1 MAYNP
6 PRFMRERMQERRD
19 RVLWIIKLALMGALT
34 SCALVSPP
42 GRVLYQ
48 QGRTVVLLEA
58 DPTIE
63 RQERN
68 THPAVI
74 KPEQLAV
81 TLRGIRIRSEPGIVE
96 SLLSL
101 APPAEAV
108 FTEEELAMLA
118 PVLADGLAQAGP
130 SECVAFN
137 LWSSVPGR
145 RSSPLS
151 GYVAVRDSY
160 LRLGLNDHPTVGRQD
175 PADQYAPKLFELE
188 FLQPGYLLPGTE
200 QERKGTYKMRPAIQI
215 DYRRYLASLQHQTGP
230 SVSGKE
236 QPVTPLADTPLPS
249 APSGAPRRDTLPSDS
264 EVVRDL
270 QRQVR
275 ELTESNQELRAKL
288 KELSERR
295 DQSQAQSNAS
305 VEELARLRQELAET
319 KQLLADKVLELNR
332 LENKSAGTGR

>member
-1 MAYNP
+1 MH
-6 PRFMRERMQERRD
+6 ERND
-19 RVLWIIKLALMGALT
+19 RLLWIIRLVLMGALT

-42 GRVLYQ
+42 GRVLYH

-58 DPTIE
+58 DPTID

-81 TLRGIRIRSEPGIVE
+81 ILRGVRIRSEPGIVE

-101 APPAEAV
+101 TPPAEAV

-118 PVLADGLAQAGP
+118 PVLVDGLAQAGP
-130 SECVAFN
+130 SERVAFN

-151 GYVAVRDSY
+151 GFVAVRDSY
-160 LRLGLNDHPTVGRQD
+160 LRLGLNDHPTVGWQD
-175 PADQYAPKLFELE
+175 PADQYAPKLFELG
-188 FLQPGYLLPGTE
+188 FFPTAYLLPGSE
-200 QERKGTYKMRPAIQI
+200 NERKGTYKTRPVIQI
-215 DYRRYLASLQHQTGP
+215 DYRRYLAFLQHQPGP
-230 SVSGKE
+230 SASGKE
-236 QPVTPLADTPLPS
+236 QPVTPLADASPPS
-249 APSGAPRRDTLPSDS
+249 APSGAPQRDTLSSDA
-264 EVVRDL
+264 EAVKDL
-270 QRQVR
+270 QRQVK

-295 DQSQAQSNAS
+295 DQSQAQSNTSA
-305 VEELARLRQELAET
+305 EELIRLRQELAET

-332 LENKSAGTGR
+332 LENRSSGGNKGKK